1 MGTPST
7 AAGAPRGPLVAG
19 IRPGVRPG
27 TRPGVWLA
35 GAAVLAF
42 LLLFLLLP
50 VGRVFITAFLD
61 GDGTLTLGH
70 FSAFFSQ
77 GLMRESFF
85 NSLYV
90 AVMSAVFAALI
101 AVPLAYFTVRF
112 DFRGA
117 ILIQTLGVLPLIMPP
132 FVGAVALQ
140 LIFGRSG
147 SINLLLQDNFSF
159 TLPIMEG
166 LNGVIFVESIHYFPF
181 ILMNL
186 TVALRNIDGAMEE
199 AAMNLGCKGW
209 RLFWRVIFPL
219 AAPGFVA
226 GASLVFVKVFDDLG
240 TPLVMGQT
248 NLLAPQAYLRITQVG
263 LEDPLGYVISV
274 IMIAF
279 SIAAMAL
286 SARALK
292 GRDYSTLQKGGGS
305 IQRRK
310 LGTGGSVAAYAWI
323 GFILLLTLSPHIGVL
338 LLSFAQ
344 VWSYSP
350 LPDAYTL
357 AHYATVF
364 SDSSGMIK
372 NTLLYCGLAATLDVV
387 LGVTIAYLILRTQ
400 LPARQWLDWIATA
413 SLAVPGIVLAIG
425 YMRLFKGM
433 TVPGTDVLLT
443 STWVMIM
450 LAYAVRRL
458 PYALRSCVAAL
469 QQVHVSLEEAAESL
483 GATKMR
489 TIRRVL
495 VPLMAGGI
503 LAGFVTSFIT
513 AAVELSATI
522 LLVSADSQAPMSYG
536 IYLYMQSVAGRG
548 PGAAL
553 GVLAI
558 IVVAIGTGLSHIVV
572 ERTGSRFAVRPL
584 DEALPPLAISPTPAA
599 PAMPATP
606 GEQR

>member
-1 MGTPST
+1 MTST
-7 AAGAPRGPLVAG
+7 SIPATGAVAG
-19 IRPGVRPG
+19 VARRAWAGP
-27 TRPGVWLA
+27 RPGVWLA
-35 GAAVLAF
+35 AALVLAF
-42 LLLFLLLP
+42 LLMFLVLP
-50 VGRVFITAFLD
+50 VGRVFYAAFVESD
-61 GDGTLTLGH
+61 GAFTLGH

-90 AVMSAVFAALI
+90 AVLSTVFAALI

-112 DFRGA
+112 EFRGA
-117 ILIQTLGVLPLIMPP
+117 LLIQTLGVLPLIMPP
-132 FVGAVALQ
+132 FVGAVAMQ

-147 SINLLLQDNFSF
+147 SLNLLLTEHFGISV
-159 TLPIMEG
+159 PIMDG
-166 LNGVIFVESIHYFPF
+166 LNGVVFVEAIHYFPF

-199 AAMNLGCKGW
+199 AAMNLGCRGW

-219 AAPGFVA
+219 ALPGFVA

-240 TPLVMGQT
+240 TPLVLGQT
-248 NLLAPQAYLRITQVG
+248 NMLAPQAYLRITQVG
-263 LEDPLGYVISV
+263 LEDPMGYVISV
-274 IMIAF
+274 IMIVF
-279 SIAAMAL
+279 SIVAMVM
-286 SARALK
+286 SARVLRGK
-292 GRDYSTLQKGGGS
+292 DYATLQKGGAS
-305 IQRRK
+305 IRQRR
-310 LGTGGSVAAYAWI
+310 LGALGSLAAYGWI
-323 GFILLLTLSPHIGVL
+323 GVVLLVVLSPHLGVL
-338 LLSFAQ
+338 LLSFAK
-344 VWSYSP
+344 VWSFSP

-357 AHYATVF
+357 AHYTTVF
-364 SDSSGMIK
+364 QDSGGMIR
-372 NTLLYCGLAATLDVV
+372 NTLLYCGLAAGLDVV
-387 LGVTIAYLILRTQ
+387 LGVTIAYLMLRTT

-425 YMRLFKGM
+425 YLRLYKGV
-433 TVPGTDVLLT
+433 TVPFTDVMLT
-443 STWVMIM
+443 GTWVMIM

-469 QQVHVSLEEAAESL
+469 QQMHVSLEEAAESL

-489 TIRRVL
+489 TIRRVV

-522 LLVSADSQAPMSYG
+522 LLTSAESQAPMSYG

-558 IVVAIGTGLSHIVV
+558 AVVALGTYLSHVVV
-572 ERTGSRFAVRPL
+572 ERTGSRFAPRPV
-584 DEALPPLAISPTPAA
+584 DDALPPLAAAAIPAPAATTPASNRS
-599 PAMPATP
+599 
-606 GEQR
+606 ES